1 MSHTA
6 QGENMTRQEMITR
19 SKWLAGPV
27 VLGLAMSLSSI
38 GLQAQ
43 PGVGEAPPPPPPPPG
58 APVGPGGPGGNFP
71 DFRNMTPEQRQ
82 QWMEQRQQQMRQAR
96 AEGIRRMLT
105 DAGFTQVGLQDAV
118 VNFAQAQDEPGAS
131 CKSKR
136 VR

>member
-1 MSHTA
+1 
-6 QGENMTRQEMITR
+6 
-19 SKWLAGPV
+19 
-27 VLGLAMSLSSI
+27 
-38 GLQAQ
+38 
-43 PGVGEAPPPPPPPPG
+43 
-58 APVGPGGPGGNFP
+58 
-71 DFRNMTPEQRQ
+71 MTPEQRQ